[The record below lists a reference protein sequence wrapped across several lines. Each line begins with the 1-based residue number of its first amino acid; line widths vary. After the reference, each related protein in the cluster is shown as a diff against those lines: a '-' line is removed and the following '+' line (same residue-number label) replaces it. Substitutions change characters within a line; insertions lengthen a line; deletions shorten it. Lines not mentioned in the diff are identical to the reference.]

1 MKRRVVATLMSAAM
15 VATLLAGCGSGSTA
29 TSTSKSSSSSSS
41 AAATSSSSTAAAS
54 SSSSTEAVAS
64 TSTPAETAT
73 SSSSAA
79 ASSDDDTKQF
89 EGLKAKEA
97 YNFPMLVKS
106 FQSTYWDAAQKGMKK
121 AADELGV
128 TYDCQGPNSE
138 SDIADQVNMLNSAI
152 SSKPVGIG
160 LAACDTTSVLDALKT
175 CASEGIP
182 VVAFDTG
189 VADAP
194 DGSIVCTV
202 ATDNAQAGS
211 VAADNMY
218 KAIKDKIA
226 SADGQVRI
234 GEVNQDATAL
244 NIQQRGLGF
253 INEMIKLIKADGKTV
268 SVEGNEFYVNNA
280 EGADTG
286 DTDVVI
292 EVAVPAQTTVE
303 LCSTEAQT
311 ILSKEDTIAI
321 FGSNQTAAEGV
332 LAADANLSVLGS
344 DVSNGDVIGVGFDA
358 GSTIKA
364 AVQSGQ
370 LYGAVT
376 QSPLMMGY
384 YAIYALT
391 AAANGQELQDVPT
404 AGYWYNADNIDD
416 PEIAPNLYD

>member
-79 ASSDDDTKQF
+79 ASSDDGTKQF

-138 SDIADQVNMLNSAI
+138 SDIADQVNMLNTAI

-292 EVAVPAQTTVE
+292 EVTVPAQTTVE
-303 LCSTEAQT
+303 LCYTEAQT

-404 AGYWYNADNIDD
+404 AGYWYNADNINDD
-416 PEIAPNLYD
+416 EIAPNLYD

>member
-1 MKRRVVATLMSAAM
+1 
-15 VATLLAGCGSGSTA
+15 
-29 TSTSKSSSSSSS
+29 
-41 AAATSSSSTAAAS
+41 
-54 SSSSTEAVAS
+54 
-64 TSTPAETAT
+64 
-73 SSSSAA
+73 
-79 ASSDDDTKQF
+79 
-89 EGLKAKEA
+89 
-97 YNFPMLVKS
+97 MLVKS

-138 SDIADQVNMLNSAI
+138 SDIADQVNMLNTAI

-384 YAIYALT
+384 YTIYALT

-416 PEIAPNLYD
+416 DEIAPNLYD